1 MVEYLYILPS
11 KLLSCELFNGINVR
25 SHNLYHHPIIYQL
38 EKILNLSLYTDTLY
52 LSILSTIP
60 PKLDYSNKTLA
71 FTEYSDL
78 STYSSMNV
86 CCSNTGTTLITLV

>member
-11 KLLSCELFNGINVR
+11 KLLSCEFVNGINVR
-25 SHNLYHHPIIYQL
+25 FHNLYHHPIIDQY
-38 EKILNLSLYTDTLY
+38 ENILNISLYTDTLY

-71 FTEYSDL
+71 FTEHSDL